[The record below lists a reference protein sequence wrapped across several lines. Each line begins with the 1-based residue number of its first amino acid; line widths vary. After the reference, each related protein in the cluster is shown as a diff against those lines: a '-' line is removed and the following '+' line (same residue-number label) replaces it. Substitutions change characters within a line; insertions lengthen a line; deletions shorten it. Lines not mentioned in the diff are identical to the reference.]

1 MMSGDI
7 NRGSSQPPGTGA
19 HSLAGLVPRPAVAAY
34 AGNSVVN
41 GEPAGPLLALAVLA
55 GSLSHVL
62 ATG

>member
-1 MMSGDI
+1 VTLAAAVH
-7 NRGSSQPPGTGA
+7 NPRAPGPT
-19 HSLAGLVPRPAVAAY
+19 HLLVWCLGLAVAAY

>member
-7 NRGSSQPPGTGA
+7 NRGSSQPPGTGPT
-19 HSLAGLVPRPAVAAY
+19 HLLVWCLGLAVAAY
-34 AGNSVVN
+34 TGNSVVN